1 MSLKYLAPVV
11 AIAGHAVAQS
21 SCSAATTTIQNNG
34 DASGLAGC
42 TTFSGSIAIA
52 TGTTENIELNGI
64 RKITGDLIAHNV
76 TEMSSISADSLE
88 TIEGAFSLKV
98 VEILTNL
105 NFPQLT
111 EVDEID
117 WDGLPQLQGLS
128 FTSGVK
134 KATSVSIINTQ
145 LNDLEGINLE
155 VVEKFSIQNND
166 YLNEINMQLGNVS
179 DIFELVSNG
188 RNVSL
193 SLPNLI
199 WANRLNI
206 ANASSVE
213 LPSLASVNETLGLYS
228 NFFESMQAP
237 NLTDVGGTLA
247 INNNNALTNISF
259 PQITIVSG
267 GLTIQNNTE
276 LADVSGFPNL
286 ETVGGALDMYGNSI
300 EKADFPKLKDVR
312 GAFNLQSEQDLT
324 EVCPEFEK
332 MESNSVIKGKFT
344 CRGEDT
350 NLGDSGSKDAGSSP
364 SGNGADSEGS
374 SGSGGSDSDSA
385 AATLKITGAT
395 AILGAV
401 AVLFGLL

>member
-34 DASGLAGC
+34 DASGLASC

-52 TGTTENIELNGI
+52 TGTTENIEFNGI
-64 RKITGDLIAHNV
+64 RRITGDLIAQNV
-76 TEMSSISADSLE
+76 SQVTSISADSLE
-88 TIEGAFSLKV
+88 TIDGSFNLKRN
-98 VEILTNL
+98 EILSNL
-105 NFPQLT
+105 NFPQLS

-117 WDGLPQLQGLS
+117 WDGLPALQGLS
-128 FTSGVK
+128 FTNRIQ
-134 KATSVSIINTQ
+134 KATTVSIINTN
-145 LNDLEGINLE
+145 LADLEGIDLE
-155 VVEKFSIQNND
+155 TVETVSIQNNE
-166 YLNEINMQLGNVS
+166 YLDEINMQLGNVS
-179 DIFELVSNG
+179 DIFELFANG

-193 SLPNLI
+193 MLPNLI

-206 ANASSVE
+206 ANASSVR
-213 LPSLASVNETLGLYS
+213 LPSLASVNGTLGLYS
-228 NFFESMQAP
+228 NFFEQMQAP

-259 PQITIVSG
+259 PQLTIVSG

-276 LADVSGFPNL
+276 LADVSGFPLL
-286 ETVGGALDMYGNSI
+286 ETVGGALDMYGDSI
-300 EKADFPKLKDVR
+300 DTADFPALKDVR

-324 EVCPEFEK
+324 DVCPEFEK
-332 MESNSVIKGKFT
+332 YESDSVIKGSFT

-350 NLGDSGSKDAGSSP
+350 DLGGSGSKDTGSSP
-364 SGNGADSEGS
+364 SGNGGGDGDSGS
-374 SGSGGSDSDSA
+374 SGSDSDSA
-385 AATLKITGAT
+385 AASLKITGAT
-395 AILGAV
+395 GILGVV